1 MTRGRGLN
9 EKPTHDEDP
18 WGGGNVSSA
27 AMFYTPTPRIQLIFR
42 PQGEILPGVE

>member
-1 MTRGRGLN
+1 MKRPPMMKTIGVAAASAL
-9 EKPTHDEDP
+9 
-18 WGGGNVSSA
+18 A